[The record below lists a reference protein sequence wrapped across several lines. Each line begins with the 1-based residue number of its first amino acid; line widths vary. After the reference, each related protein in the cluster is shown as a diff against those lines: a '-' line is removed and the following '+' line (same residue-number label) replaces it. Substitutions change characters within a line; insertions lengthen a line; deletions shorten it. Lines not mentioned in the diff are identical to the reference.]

1 MSRTL
6 TDREENA
13 LAGLYDTAAEVLE
26 SPLHRLDPQLRR
38 DLKAALDE
46 MRAARMIALAA
57 EAKETNA

>member
-13 LAGLYDTAAEVLE
+13 
-26 SPLHRLDPQLRR
+26 SPDSTTPQRRCWKARCTGWPQLRR